1 MNTKKFLSCLLA
13 SAMMCGVL
21 VSCGDSDDSSKSS
34 ESKQTTTEATTEA
47 ETTKAETDE
56 QDATS
61 EPQAVAVDDTEFE
74 EAVEPESGDAYLA
87 IADSQW
93 WIQYMGTKEGQLTY
107 DAGVAHID
115 GNGDYTVSV
124 TADTNGFRYDTTGDV
139 NDQYVPSGC
148 VFSAVIIKGY
158 GDFKVAVGEAVADNL
173 APVRTEFDRLISD
186 KAYLKECYTAGAAKA
201 QKYSQRIVSK
211 VYHKVGFVDFR

>member
-107 DAGVAHID
+107 DEVLL
-115 GNGDYTVSV
+115 TL
-124 TADTNGFRYDTTGDV
+124 TATATT
-139 NDQYVPSGC
+139 Q
-148 VFSAVIIKGY
+148 
-158 GDFKVAVGEAVADNL
+158 
-173 APVRTEFDRLISD
+173 
-186 KAYLKECYTAGAAKA
+186 
-201 QKYSQRIVSK
+201 
-211 VYHKVGFVDFR
+211 